1 MLQDSYQV
9 VNQILITFVLAVFIV
24 TGFAG
29 IALGV
34 GLNIRTARML
44 GFLKAMNRWVS
55 LQDSLRPMDQPRDID
70 KAVYRHR
77 RWFGATFAICGAYT
91 VYMLMFSIDFA
102 AVIAALDRTTAPVI
116 IELLVTN
123 MKWFLV
129 LGGVLAFV
137 VGIMMFMSTYALS
150 AFDARF
156 NRWYSPGKLGEDVDK
171 MHLTLDNWAEAF
183 PRTVGLVIA
192 FGSAAVLT
200 AAMIAWLG
208 N

>member
-1 MLQDSYQV
+1 MLQDSYQI
-9 VNQILITFVLAVFIV
+9 VNQLLITFALAVFIV

-34 GLNIRTARML
+34 GLNVRSARVL
-44 GFLKAMNRWVS
+44 GFLKGMNRWIS
-55 LQDSLRPMDQPRDID
+55 LQDSLKPMEQPHDID

-91 VYMLMFSIDFA
+91 VYMLLFSIDFT
-102 AVIAALDRTTAPVI
+102 AVISALARNTTPVI
-116 IELLVTN
+116 MELAVSN

-129 LGGVLAFV
+129 LGGVLAFA
-137 VGIMMFMSTYALS
+137 VGIMMFVSTYALP

-156 NRWYSPGKLGEDVDK
+156 NRWYSSGKLGEGADK
-171 MHLTLDNWAEAF
+171 MHLTLDKWAEAF

-200 AAMIAWLG
+200 AAIIAWLG